1 MRTVVHLSDL
11 HFGRVD
17 PRLVP
22 PLVRTIHAIAPHLIA
37 VSGDLT
43 QRALRSQ
50 FVQARAF
57 LQQLPFPTIIVPGNH
72 DMPLYNIAA
81 RFLSPLTRYRH
92 YIARDLRPVFVDE
105 EMIVVGLNSTRSLLF
120 GGGGRLNQAQVGRAA
135 ACLRAAAPQVVKIV
149 VTHHP
154 FGLPEGHGEEH
165 LIGGSRMAMEQ
176 LVRGGADLFLAGHLH
191 VSHVGSTA
199 DRYTI
204 AGHSAIVVQAGT
216 MSTRGRG
223 ELNSFNVVRI
233 ARPQVTVDRYTW
245 DAEHQTFR
253 TSWSGAFQ
261 RTVEGWLDVH
271 HEGTKNTNG
280 P

>member
-22 PLVRTIHAIAPHLIA
+22 PLVHTIQAIAPDLIA

-43 QRALRSQ
+43 QRARRSQ

-72 DMPLYNIAA
+72 DVPLYNIAA

-105 EMIVVGLNSTRSLLF
+105 EMIVVGLNSARSLPF
-120 GGGGRLNQAQVGRAA
+120 GGGGRLNEEQVEQAA
-135 ACLRAAAPQVVKIV
+135 ASLRSAAPHVVKIV

-154 FGLPEGHGEEH
+154 FGLPEGHGEAH
-165 LIGGSRMAMEQ
+165 LIGRSRMAMEQ
-176 LVRGGADLFLAGHLH
+176 LARVGADLFLAGHLH
-191 VSHVGSTA
+191 VSHVGCTA
-199 DRYTI
+199 DRYKI
-204 AGHSAIVVQAGT
+204 AGHSALVVQAGT

-223 ELNSFNVVRI
+223 EPNSFNVVRL
-233 ARPQVTVDRYTW
+233 ARPHATVDRYTW
-245 DAEHQTFR
+245 DEEHQTFR

-261 RTVEGWLDVH
+261 HTVGGW
-271 HEGTKNTNG
+271 K
-280 P
+280 